1 MKRVFLVVLAVIGL
15 GALAAAQRL
24 PETAVP
30 SSYDLK
36 FEPNLAQ
43 ATFTGDETVHVRVLK
58 PTSTITLNAL
68 DIQFQDATVSAAGIT
83 QKAQVE
89 PDPANEQVT
98 LKLAK
103 QIPAGD
109 ADIHIRYTGTLND
122 KNIGFYLSKTARR
135 RYAATQFEST
145 DARRAFPSF
154 DEPVYKAVFNVTL
167 VVDKGDT
174 AISNSSI
181 VSDTPGPGDGKHTI
195 KFSATPKMSSYLVAM
210 VVGDFVCREG
220 GADGIPMRV
229 CSIPE
234 EKDMTG
240 FALEASEN
248 ILKFYNRYYSIKY
261 PFKKLDHVVLPD
273 FGPGAMENVGA
284 ITYRDTEMLIDPKT
298 ASYDA
303 KREVASVIAHEMAH
317 QWFGDLVTAQW
328 WNDIWLNEGFATWM
342 SYKPLEAWKPEW
354 HENLN
359 EILES
364 VDSLKTDS
372 IASVRT
378 IRADAETPGEIQAL
392 FDGIAYGKAA
402 SVLRMVEAYVGP
414 EVFRQGVNA
423 YLQKHAYANAT
434 AEDFWT
440 QIAQTSGKPV
450 DKIMKSFTEQ
460 PGAPLISVKSTCSGG
475 RTQVTMRQ
483 DRYIADSQ
491 TMAAGSP
498 QLWTVPVSLR
508 GSDGKVVYHLLTKR
522 EETFDLPECSEWVDA
537 NAGGRGYYRTNYEA
551 QAFAKMRDAVLK
563 AFSPEERLRMPSD
576 AWAMV
581 QVGKMNIGDY
591 LELLRAM
598 QGERSRPI
606 VEAMNAQ
613 MNGIHDEV
621 VAPAD
626 RPAFEKWVRSQFKP
640 MASDLQQSTG
650 TPTGGELDAL
660 KSDIFEI
667 LARDG
672 RDPELVAKARATVE
686 EYMKDPASVD
696 PELAGKALAVTA
708 INGDAALYEQYVAH
722 LATAK
727 TPQEYNAYL
736 QSLGKFP
743 EKELAKRTFEII
755 LSPEVKS
762 QNAFRLFPLMR
773 NYEVQPTAWELFKQ
787 NFPKLEHKVGIERAS
802 FFAEVSSVFCD
813 PMLRDDSQKF
823 FAERNLPGTKRTLE
837 NAKEKVNSCIQ
848 VRELQQKNLS
858 TYLQQQQQRSGE

>member
-1 MKRVFLVVLAVIGL
+1 VKRILVLALAVIGL

-24 PETAVP
+24 PETAIP

-43 ATFTGDETVHVRVLK
+43 ATFTGDETIHVRVLK
-58 PTSTITLNAL
+58 ATSTITLNAV
-68 DIQFQDATVSAAGIT
+68 DIAVQEASVTAAGNT
-83 QKAQVE
+83 QRAQVE
-89 PDPANEQVT
+89 LDAAKEQVT
-98 LKLAK
+98 LKVP
-103 QIPAGD
+103 QRIPAGN
-109 ADIHIRYTGTLND
+109 ADVHIRYTGTLND
-122 KNIGFYLSKTARR
+122 KNRGFYLSKTPRR

-154 DEPVYKAVFNVTL
+154 DEPAYKAVFNVTL

-174 AISNSSI
+174 AISNGSI
-181 VSDTPGPGDGKHTI
+181 VSDTPGPSEGKHTI
-195 KFSATPKMSSYLVAM
+195 KFSPTPKMSSYLVAM

-234 EKDMTG
+234 EKEMTD

-261 PFKKLDHVVLPD
+261 PYHKLDHIVLPD

-284 ITYRDTEMLIDPKT
+284 ITYRDTAMLIDPKT

-303 KREVASVIAHEMAH
+303 KRTVASVIAHEMAH

-342 SYKPLEAWKPEW
+342 AFKPLEAWKPEW
-354 HENLN
+354 HEDQN
-359 EILES
+359 EIRGTLQA
-364 VDSLKTDS
+364 LNTDS
-372 IASVRT
+372 IASVRP
-378 IRADAETPGEIQAL
+378 IRANADTPGEIQEL

-414 EVFRQGVNA
+414 EVFRRGVNA
-423 YLQKHAYANAT
+423 YLQKHSYANAT

-460 PGAPLISVKSTCSGG
+460 AGAPLISVKSACSGG
-475 RTQVTMRQ
+475 RTQVTLRQ
-483 DRYIADSQ
+483 DRYIADAQ
-491 TMAAGSP
+491 MLAAGSP
-498 QLWTVPVSLR
+498 QVWTVPVSLR
-508 GSDGKVVYHLLTKR
+508 SSDGKPVYHLLTQR
-522 EETFDLPECSEWVDA
+522 EETFSVPGCSEWVDA
-537 NAGGRGYYRTNYEA
+537 NAGGRGYYRTNYDA

-563 AFSPEERLRMPSD
+563 AFSPEVRLRMPSD

-581 QVGKMNIGDY
+581 QVGKMDIGDY

-598 QGERSRPI
+598 QGERSREI
-606 VEAMNAQ
+606 VRVMNSRI
-613 MNGIHDEV
+613 NDIHDQV

-626 RPAFEKWVRSQFKP
+626 RPALEKWVRGQLKP
-640 MASDLQQSTG
+640 IASDLQESTSAANA
-650 TPTGGELDAL
+650 GERDAL
-660 KSDIFEI
+660 RSDIFEV

-672 RDPELVAKARATVE
+672 RDPELVSKARATVDD
-686 EYMKDPASVD
+686 YMKDPASVN
-696 PELAGKALAVTA
+696 PELAEKALAVA
-708 INGDAALYEQYVAH
+708 ASNGDAALYDKYVAH

-736 QSLGKFP
+736 RSLGRFP
-743 EKELAKRTFEII
+743 DKELAKRTFDII
-755 LSPEVKS
+755 LGPDVKS
-762 QNAFRLFPLMR
+762 QNAFSLFSLMM

-787 NFPKLEHKVGIERAS
+787 NFSKLEQKIGIENAS
-802 FFAEVSSVFCD
+802 FFAQVSSVFCD
-813 PMLRDDSQKF
+813 PALRDDSQKF
-823 FAERNLPGTKRTLE
+823 FAEKNLPGTKRTLE
-837 NAKEKVNSCIQ
+837 NAKEEVNSCIQ

-858 TYLQQQQQRSGE
+858 TYLQQHQQRSGE